1 MTNAYRN
8 SPKTFRLSKEICKKI
23 LIAAAACLV
32 YGVFSGYSGVVSS
45 VIKAAIYSAGNLPYS
60 EIQTAF
66 TIGTFVAA
74 FAAPVMAIF
83 AMKRSNIQVLL
94 FGFVMI
100 VLGTLCMAFTTSFAG
115 LILSVGILNAVGQSA
130 FAFGLIFSMVSPFLG
145 EKIAIIFSSLLSIFS
160 SVFYVIVTPVTQYM
174 TLSAGL
180 TQTLLIY
187 CGILALIFPLSIL
200 FAGKK
205 PPKDKKKEG
214 RKIDIKAGAKTL
226 LKSRLFQLL
235 VLMELVIGLTNGIS
249 NHAYVAMIDLG
260 MAEMEVSYLIS
271 GMKIAG
277 MAGSLLA
284 AAAVLR
290 FKKKFL
296 LGSILF
302 GVFALTEL
310 GIYFCHMDFTFLV
323 PLLFVGTFLKKFPYT
338 LSDLIT
344 RRYFSPMIIG
354 TLMTILGLF
363 SRIGSGINSIA
374 GAVVF
379 EYFHSFDLIFL
390 IEGVVGAAGCII
402 ILVFAVTVGNK
413 LKPYE
418 EQNSEDAQ

>member
-1 MTNAYRN
+1 
-8 SPKTFRLSKEICKKI
+8 
-23 LIAAAACLV
+23 
-32 YGVFSGYSGVVSS
+32 
-45 VIKAAIYSAGNLPYS
+45 
-60 EIQTAF
+60 
-66 TIGTFVAA
+66 
-74 FAAPVMAIF
+74 
-83 AMKRSNIQVLL
+83 
-94 FGFVMI
+94 
-100 VLGTLCMAFTTSFAG
+100 
-115 LILSVGILNAVGQSA
+115 
-130 FAFGLIFSMVSPFLG
+130 
-145 EKIAIIFSSLLSIFS
+145 
-160 SVFYVIVTPVTQYM
+160 
-174 TLSAGL
+174 
-180 TQTLLIY
+180 
-187 CGILALIFPLSIL
+187 
-200 FAGKK
+200 
-205 PPKDKKKEG
+205 
-214 RKIDIKAGAKTL
+214 
-226 LKSRLFQLL
+226 
-235 VLMELVIGLTNGIS
+235 MELVIGLTNGIS

-296 LGSILF
+296 LGSMLF

-402 ILVFAVTVGNK
+402 ILVFAVTVGKK

-418 EQNSEDAQ
+418 EQIREEVQ